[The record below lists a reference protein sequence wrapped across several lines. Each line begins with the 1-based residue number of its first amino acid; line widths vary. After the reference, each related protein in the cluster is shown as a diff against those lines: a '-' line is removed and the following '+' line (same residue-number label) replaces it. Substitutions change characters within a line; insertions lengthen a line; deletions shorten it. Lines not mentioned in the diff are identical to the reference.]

1 MLMVTIMAMQMLVKF
16 GMMNAVIISIAMLQN
31 AFFYDSL
38 IICNAIKVLMM
49 VMMLLLLMTSRT
61 VM

>member
-16 GMMNAVIISIAMLQN
+16 GMMTAVIISITMLQN
-31 AFFYDSL
+31 SFFYDSL